1 MSRNTGFATKTANKL
16 KLHIANY
23 SKKDKSFKL
32 STTKSKYI
40 LINDHFQCKFHGE

>member
-16 KLHIANY
+16 KLHIENY

-40 LINDHFQCKFHGE
+40 LINDHFQCKLHGE